1 MIDAFGIVAMV
12 AMTPLII
19 IQLMGL
25 IFSLK
30 QKETAAVRIELMAKD
45 ISGIAPEELG
55 QITVFEEAY
64 YG

>member
-30 QKETAAVRIELMAKD
+30 QREAAAIGIELMAKD
-45 ISGIAPEELG
+45 ISGITPEELG
-55 QITVFEEAY
+55 HITAFEEAY